1 VVRDHHRPTASVSQ
15 PGLVESFSS
24 KEGLSADAIACLFED
39 REGNIWVATF
49 DGLDRFRQVD
59 VNRVQPSDPSYTVSQ
74 SRLLAGSGKQ
84 MIVAAPGAE
93 GGLLVLTPD
102 GAIQTRLAR
111 HRKDAPR
118 PSRGK
123 RWRAPGRRHSGLAP
137 TEDGTEKTIP
147 ACGHGAGAPG
157 ARGGA
162 RARWRDLD
170 LGRGRRRLQYQ
181 QNQWRRH
188 TGLPGAGMQAAM
200 APLADSKGRLWVG
213 YQDNKIV
220 MLENGKVHT
229 YAGAQG

>member
-1 VVRDHHRPTASVSQ
+1 MLVDRSGGLWYETITGLHRTSVSQ

-102 GAIQTRLAR
+102 GAIATGWRGTARTRQAVTGETMAR
-111 HRKDAPR
+111 SWSPTFR
-118 PSRGK
+118 PC
-123 RWRAPGRRHSGLAP
+123 
-137 TEDGTEKTIP
+137 T
-147 ACGHGAGAPG
+147 
-157 ARGGA
+157 
-162 RARWRDLD
+162 
-170 LGRGRRRLQYQ
+170 
-181 QNQWRRH
+181 N
-188 TGLPGAGMQAAM
+188 
-200 APLADSKGRLWVG
+200 
-213 YQDNKIV
+213 
-220 MLENGKVHT
+220 
-229 YAGAQG
+229 